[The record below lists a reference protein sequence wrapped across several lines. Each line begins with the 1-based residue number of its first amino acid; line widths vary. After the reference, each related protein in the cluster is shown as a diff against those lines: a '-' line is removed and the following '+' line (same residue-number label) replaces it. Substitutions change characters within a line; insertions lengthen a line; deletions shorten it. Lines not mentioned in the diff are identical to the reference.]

1 MLRFTVSDSGIGLSD
16 EAKDKLFTAFTQ
28 ADNTTSRTYGGTGL
42 GLSISKQLVE
52 LMGGEIGVESTVGV
66 GSAFWFTI
74 LYRPVKGKIE
84 APDKARSTDRWVAS
98 RPLKVLV
105 AEDNLVN
112 QQMIKAIFGSLL
124 KHEVTIAD
132 NGLMATEY
140 VGTRDFDFI
149 LMDVRMPVMDG
160 LEATAIIR
168 SMDTDKS
175 DIPIIALTADI
186 EAGNIKEYTDIGMNG
201 VCAKPIDLPVLL
213 KTIDS
218 LLGEE
223 IHTPVPKAPSAK
235 QEAQDTNVDDEAT
248 KDGATADT
256 GFAQVLERVS
266 NMADQASSLGTDE
279 SDPLPEMAAIIGDK
293 FPELLVSY
301 DEALTAQCDKF
312 KAEISELEENLAD
325 DEIKSKAKE
334 LTHSVKGGGGTF
346 GYHLIT
352 AIATQ
357 ADDLLSG
364 TDALEAKDVRALG
377 NHANALI
384 LVAGKKMSGTGG
396 TAGRILLKGLKDF
409 S

>member
-1 MLRFTVSDSGIGLSD
+1 MELNTLLEFLRDGD
-16 EAKDKLFTAFTQ
+16 E
-28 ADNTTSRTYGGTGL
+28 
-42 GLSISKQLVE
+42 LV
-52 LMGGEIGVESTVGV
+52 
-66 GSAFWFTI
+66 
-74 LYRPVKGKIE
+74 
-84 APDKARSTDRWVAS
+84 
-98 RPLKVLV
+98 
-105 AEDNLVN
+105 
-112 QQMIKAIFGSLL
+112 
-124 KHEVTIAD
+124 VTR
-132 NGLMATEY
+132 
-140 VGTRDFDFI
+140 V
-149 LMDVRMPVMDG
+149 
-160 LEATAIIR
+160 
-168 SMDTDKS
+168 
-175 DIPIIALTADI
+175 
-186 EAGNIKEYTDIGMNG
+186 
-201 VCAKPIDLPVLL
+201 
-213 KTIDS
+213 
-218 LLGEE
+218 
-223 IHTPVPKAPSAK
+223 
-235 QEAQDTNVDDEAT
+235 
-248 KDGATADT
+248 DT

-301 DEALTAQCDKF
+301 EEALTAQCDKF